1 MLPVGTGSTPIHK
14 EAPTAKL
21 PMPRIPSDDFEM
33 RSEMDDEW
41 YAVHAGEW
49 VEMLPRRTFAEI
61 KEYQRFSQ
69 LSADLAALKPAPS
82 DESDDAKAS
91 RLEMRA
97 VQQAAFTELC
107 QFLAD
112 RVVRW
117 SWTGPTG
124 RPLVPWNDEY
134 QDADGQTLPCA
145 RLDGDPKVIERLDA
159 AEIYYLLNVEQ
170 GETPADRKN
179 GSAASP
185 TTTSDSGPTATAEQP
200 STSEPSLTKVS

>member
-1 MLPVGTGSTPIHK
+1 MTGAGSTRK
-14 EAPTAKL
+14 EAATPKL
-21 PMPRIPSDDFEM
+21 PIPRIPSDDFEM
-33 RSEMDDEW
+33 KSPEDGEW

-69 LSADLAALKPAPS
+69 LSADLVALQPAEGDLTP
-82 DESDDAKAS
+82 EAVTS
-91 RLEMRA
+91 RTEMRA

-107 QFLAD
+107 EFLAD

-117 SWTGPTG
+117 TWTGPTG

-134 QDADGQTLPCA
+134 QDAEGQTLPCA

-185 TTTSDSGPTATAEQP
+185 TTTSDSLPPATAEKP
-200 STSEPSLTKVS
+200 STSDRSLTKAR